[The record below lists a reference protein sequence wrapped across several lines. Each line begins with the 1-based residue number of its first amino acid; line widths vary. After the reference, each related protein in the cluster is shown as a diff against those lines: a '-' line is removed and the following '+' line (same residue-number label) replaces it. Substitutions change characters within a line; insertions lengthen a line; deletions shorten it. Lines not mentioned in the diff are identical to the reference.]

1 MEYSKLGQGLIELK
15 VLLENDNK
23 DGYLQKIKE
32 LIEMESL
39 VEEKKV
45 KKVKKYDMQKE
56 RKKRLKSLLNNLS
69 KNRGEY
75 QSDMGFIMCQN
86 GYCFTDFYS
95 IYYLNNDC
103 GFPEIVKPLG
113 FKLDTYLNGFSYDEC
128 NKLEIS
134 ITELENFLHDAKEAK
149 NKKPIY
155 EIEINGKE
163 VRLDANRLY
172 NAIMIINSNILYY
185 NYEKSSLVHLTNEAG
200 EKAILSQARKQY

>member
-45 KKVKKYDMQKE
+45 KKVKKVKKYDMQKE

-69 KNRGEY
+69 Y
-75 QSDMGFIMCQN
+75 QSDMGFIMCQK

-95 IYYLNNDC
+95 IYYLNNDY

-128 NKLEIS
+128 DKLEIS
-134 ITELENFLHDAKEAK
+134 ITKLGKFLHDAKMK
-149 NKKPIY
+149 QNKKPIY
-155 EIEINGKE
+155 EIKIDGKE
-163 VRLDANRLY
+163 VRLDANNLDD
-172 NAIMIINSNILYY
+172 AIMIMNSNVLYY
-185 NYEKSSLVHLTNEAG
+185 NYEKSSLIYMVNEVG
-200 EKAILSQARKQY
+200 EKAILSPVRKEY